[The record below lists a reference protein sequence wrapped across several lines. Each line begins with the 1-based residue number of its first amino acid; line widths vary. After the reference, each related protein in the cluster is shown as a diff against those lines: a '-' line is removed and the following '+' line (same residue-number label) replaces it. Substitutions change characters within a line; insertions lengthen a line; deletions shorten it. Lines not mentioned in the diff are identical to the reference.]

1 MSLSPEDYLRPEV
14 ISQVQRLDLKAR
26 FIVEGFIS
34 GLHRSPFH
42 GFSVEFSEHRK
53 YTAGDDVRLI
63 DWGVYGKTDRYYIKK
78 FQAETNLEAYL
89 VVDSSASMGYS
100 NDGRMSKLDYSICL
114 AAALGYLMIRQQDP
128 VGLFVFDESI
138 RHVLPPKAKR
148 SHLTQILTTLAR
160 TLPGGQTCL
169 PSALHE
175 IAERVSKRSM
185 IIVLSDFL
193 ADQKQV
199 IDALHHMRYRG
210 HDLILMQVLD
220 HSELTFD
227 FDEPARFR
235 DPETHE
241 EIQTDPQSIQASY
254 LEELRAF
261 CEEYRTQCQAVR
273 ADFVTIDNA
282 MGFDRALTEFLFQ
295 RKGRF

>member
-100 NDGRMSKLDYSICL
+100 DGGRMSKLDYSICL

-128 VGLFVFDESI
+128 VGLFVFDEAI

-160 TLPGGQTCL
+160 TLPGGQTSL

-185 IIVLSDFL
+185 IIVLSDLL
-193 ADQKQV
+193 ADQQQV
-199 IDALHHMRYRG
+199 IDALHHVRYRG